1 MGLEILM
8 KWILVAAGAYL
19 AVAAVVA
26 VVIWITTHEAKNA
39 LLTGLA
45 WPLGLIFII
54 GMMGR

>member
-1 MGLEILM
+1 M
-8 KWILVAAGAYL
+8 KWILIVAGAYL

-45 WPLGLIFII
+45 WPLGLAFVI
-54 GMMGR
+54 GMMRR

>member
-1 MGLEILM
+1 MKLIL
-8 KWILVAAGAYL
+8 IAAGAYL

-26 VVIWITTHEAKNA
+26 VLVWATTHEAKNA

-45 WPLGLIFII
+45 WPLGLVFII